1 MSRPAALKRRE
12 LQQMQIAKLNTT
24 VGYTPWFGAIPFFE
38 SFRICPAFPNLFNTQ
53 LRAPLKNQF
62 KSAGPVRAEGA
73 VFVHRVA
80 PLLNSNWKILFLKDA
95 AVCHNFHVTSRPV
108 QKTCRKSASNSDS
121 EKTIFLKWSK
131 LNEPDELKIDSIRIC
146 GAHRTT

>member
-24 VGYTPWFGAIPFFE
+24 VGYTPWLGAIPFFE
-38 SFRICPAFPNLFNTQ
+38 SFRICPAFPDLFNTQ
-53 LRAPLKNQF
+53 LRAPFKNQL
-62 KSAGPVRAEGA
+62 KSAG
-73 VFVHRVA
+73 
-80 PLLNSNWKILFLKDA
+80 
-95 AVCHNFHVTSRPV
+95 CHYFHVTSRPV